1 MTTARK
7 LNMLNIKVVSAA
19 LATAV
24 SISYLVCVA
33 WGLATPESLHMHTF
47 LEAALPGFK
56 WLSWQSF
63 LLGWVESFLFGAYAG
78 LLYAPIYNFFNRRW
92 DMGL

>member
-1 MTTARK
+1 
-7 LNMLNIKVVSAA
+7 
-19 LATAV
+19 
-24 SISYLVCVA
+24 
-33 WGLATPESLHMHTF
+33 MHTF

-78 LLYAPIYNFFNRRW
+78 LLYVPIYNFFNRRW
-92 DMGL
+92 DMGQ